1 MIKETAEGVLF
12 NIKVVPN
19 SSKNCFF
26 KENDFYKLKITAQPI
41 ENKAN
46 KAVIERQE
54 FEFNLYLK
62 DELFPLTEDTFTLTT
77 KIGGQPFTKSYYV
90 LNLANTY
97 GGTPV

>member
-46 KAVIERQE
+46 KAVIEFLSKFLKIPKKNCLIVKGLSSKE
-54 FEFNLYLK
+54 KVILLKISNLDKRKEIVLK
-62 DELFPLTEDTFTLTT
+62 LKNEE
-77 KIGGQPFTKSYYV
+77 V
-90 LNLANTY
+90 L
-97 GGTPV
+97 

>member
-19 SSKNCFF
+19 SSKNCFL

-46 KAVIERQE
+46 KAVIEFFSKFLKIPKTNCLIVKGLTSKE
-54 FEFNLYLK
+54 KVILLKISNLDKRKEIVLK
-62 DELFPLTEDTFTLTT
+62 LKNEE
-77 KIGGQPFTKSYYV
+77 V
-90 LNLANTY
+90 L
-97 GGTPV
+97 

>member
-46 KAVIERQE
+46 KAVIEFFSKFLKIHKKNCLIVKGLSSKE
-54 FEFNLYLK
+54 KVILLKISNLDKRKEIVLK
-62 DELFPLTEDTFTLTT
+62 LKNEE
-77 KIGGQPFTKSYYV
+77 V
-90 LNLANTY
+90 L
-97 GGTPV
+97 